1 MAFLQ
6 NRDTPK
12 EILGI
17 HGLNPWNL
25 IMLNVLACWWIR
37 RRQEGWTWDV
47 PRYMLVLAAFYM
59 LVVFWSYTRVAT
71 DISSLNA
78 LSRSDEIE
86 TPIDYTFGWVTSE
99 YLINC
104 LKWLLPGFVLYDA
117 CRSRKRVVITLSCIL
132 ALYFLIAIQ
141 VVQNM
146 PMRAAAASG
155 TALARIAARDLT
167 HSVGYF
173 RTEISMMLAGAS
185 WAVLS
190 CLPLARKFW
199 QRFLLIGAAGVMALG
214 QALTGG
220 RAGYVTWGLV
230 GLVLCTL
237 RWRRMLPVIPVAILG
252 VCIFM
257 PGVRDRMLQGFTESS
272 STGATKVND
281 YVLTSGRTLAWS
293 FVIPKIEESP
303 IWGWGRQAMI
313 RTGIYEKLMN
323 GTYAIDETFPHPHN
337 AYLEILLDD
346 GVLGFMLVMPIYL
359 VALVMSLRLLMDRSD
374 PLFSAIGGATAALIL
389 GLMIAAMGS
398 ESFYAAESSVGMW
411 AAIGLMLRVWVER
424 ERSSETGQPM
434 FDETGEIHS
443 DETVNEELHNVPA
456 EA

>member
-37 RRQEGWTWDV
+37 RRQEGWTWEM
-47 PRYMLVLAAFYM
+47 PRFMLALTAGYVFVVL
-59 LVVFWSYTRVAT
+59 WSFLRLAGNYHAL
-71 DISSLNA
+71 DILNQ
-78 LSRSDEIE
+78 SDYIDRS
-86 TPIDYTFGWVTSE
+86 TNYTFGWVTSE

-104 LKWLLPGFVLYDA
+104 LKWLLPGIVLFDA
-117 CRSRKRVVITLSCIL
+117 CRSRTRIMIALSCIL

-141 VVQNM
+141 VIQSM
-146 PMRAAAASG
+146 PMRAASASG
-155 TALARIAARDLT
+155 TELARVAARDLT

-173 RTEISMMLAGAS
+173 RTEISMMLSGAS
-185 WAVLS
+185 WALLGCLS
-190 CLPLARKFW
+190 LARKYW
-199 QRFLLIGAAGVMALG
+199 QRLLLIGVAGVMALG

-230 GLVLCTL
+230 GLVLCML
-237 RWRRMLPVIPVAILG
+237 RWRRMLPVIPAAILA

-257 PGVRDRMLQGFTESS
+257 PGVRDRMLQGFTDSGNN
-272 STGATKVND
+272 GATQVND

-293 FVIPKIEESP
+293 FVIPKIEDSF
-303 IWGWGRQAMI
+303 ILGWGREAMI
-313 RTGIYEKLMN
+313 TTGIYEKLLN
-323 GTYAIDETFPHPHN
+323 GEYATDETFPHPHN
-337 AYLEILLDD
+337 AYLEVLLDD
-346 GVLGFMLVMPIYL
+346 GVFGFLLIMPIYI
-359 VALVMSLRLLMDRSD
+359 VALVMSLRILMDRSD

-424 ERSSETGQPM
+424 KRSNETGQHI
-434 FDETGEIHS
+434 FDEQHEIHS
-443 DETVNEELHNVPA
+443 DRTLNEERYVHA